1 MAEVNSTIMGMAIKR
16 IEREED
22 VVNHPNH
29 YAPNGVDSFMHMKD
43 QMGAVA
49 FDGFLQGNTMK
60 YVQRYAF
67 KGKPSEDLCKAA
79 FYLFHLAFDTAAE
92 ANRKKLYDRLA
103 ATLQHAADHFQI
115 DRGISE
121 GLMQ

>member
-1 MAEVNSTIMGMAIKR
+1 MEANSTTIGLAIKR

-43 QMGAVA
+43 QMGATA

-79 FYLFHLAFDTAAE
+79 FYLFHLAFDTAPE
-92 ANRKKLYDRLA
+92 ANRKKLYGHLE
-103 ATLQHAADHFQI
+103 ATLQHAADHFRI
-115 DRGISE
+115 ARGISE